1 MSESATSLTIDVKP
15 GERLV
20 LSPGISVE
28 LIQKSGQRA
37 RLRVRAPADVQIKK
51 QSESAERFVTSM
63 AR

>member
-1 MSESATSLTIDVKP
+1 MDEQATSLTIDVKP
-15 GERLV
+15 GERLL

-37 RLRVRAPADVQIKK
+37 RLRVRAPSDVQIKK
-51 QSESAERFVTSM
+51 QSEPAESFVTSM